1 MPETSTVPRSI
12 RIRAAIHTFIKERLD
27 GKLDKL
33 SDDAPKRSELIAQY
47 QPAVWLEDAARRVRQ
62 IQAVTHALKPI
73 HPDARGSNL
82 YLVPEQLPPRSEIG
96 SHLLGQD
103 FSADIVGN
111 AAALDVYKFLK
122 IEIDGHSLLAL
133 LQNEDADAI
142 HALDADHNKARQ
154 LRDAFVALTEPA
166 EGPPISHPLAKQM
179 YWLTGADPADD
190 AAYHLL
196 APLYATS
203 LAHAVYHRIQND
215 RSGETNTQIR
225 QARRKNEFH
234 AGVLHDYP
242 NLAVQKLGGTQ
253 PQNISQLN
261 SERRGNNYL
270 LSCAPPHPWQRSKF
284 RSPYKITSFFDRIY
298 GKLTEVEKVISD
310 LRHFL
315 KTDPR
320 PIMETRDRRDA
331 YIDTLIDELLQLAAH
346 YQNNLPAGWSRH
358 PDIML
363 HEDECLWLD
372 PYRARLPEEAEFRK
386 QWLKM
391 DWPEQIGLRFARWVN
406 GKLEQYLPV
415 GDIESRH
422 WKKELLLDER
432 ASGWAQQLH
441 QLCSA
446 ISADIDGTLELGA

>member
-1 MPETSTVPRSI
+1 
-12 RIRAAIHTFIKERLD
+12 
-27 GKLDKL
+27 
-33 SDDAPKRSELIAQY
+33 
-47 QPAVWLEDAARRVRQ
+47 
-62 IQAVTHALKPI
+62 
-73 HPDARGSNL
+73 
-82 YLVPEQLPPRSEIG
+82 LPPRSEIG
-96 SHLLGQD
+96 SHLLGHG

-122 IEIDGHSLLAL
+122 LEIDGHSLLAL
-133 LQNEDADAI
+133 LQSENTDAI
-142 HALDADHNKARQ
+142 HALDDNHDKARQ
-154 LRDAFVALTEPA
+154 LRDAFVALTEPT

-179 YWLTGADPADD
+179 YWLTGTDPADD

-203 LAHAVYHRIQND
+203 LAHAVYQTVQND
-215 RSGETNTQIR
+215 RFGETNTQIR

-242 NLAVQKLGGTQ
+242 NLAVQKLGGTK

-284 RSPYKITSFFDRIY
+284 RNPYKITSFFDRIY
-298 GKLTEVEKVISD
+298 GKLTEVEKVTCD

-331 YIDTLIDELLQLAAH
+331 YIDTLIDELLQLAAY
-346 YQNNLPAGWSRH
+346 YQNDLPAGWSRH
-358 PDIML
+358 PDTML

-372 PYRARLPEEAEFRK
+372 PYRARLPEETEFRE

-391 DWPEQIGLRFARWVN
+391 DWPDQIGLRFSRWVN

-422 WKKELLLDER
+422 WKKELLLDES

-441 QLCSA
+441 QLCSE
-446 ISADIDGTLELGA
+446 ISVEIHETSELSA